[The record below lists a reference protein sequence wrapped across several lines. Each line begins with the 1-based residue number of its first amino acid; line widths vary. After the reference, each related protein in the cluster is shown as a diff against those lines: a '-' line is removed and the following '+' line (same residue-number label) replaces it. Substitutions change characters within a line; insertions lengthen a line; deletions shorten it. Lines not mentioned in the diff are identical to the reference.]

1 MNSNIERRPNK
12 RKKVDVS
19 EEDIAIAM
27 RYVYGE
33 ATIREVARYT
43 GKKTPAFY
51 FVARIIINAIRRGII
66 RITSID

>member
-19 EEDIAIAM
+19 EEDVAIAM
-27 RYVYGE
+27 RYVYGQ
-33 ATIREVARYT
+33 ATIREIERYT

-51 FVARIIINAIRRGII
+51 FVARVVINAIRRGIL